1 VVGSALGVPTGPAT
15 GTVLPALGRT
25 DPPGR
30 MSGDGLVV
38 GGVASSALVGATSAW
53 VVADADSGPTAVEVA
68 TADLTLRE
76 VRGVDPRLGL
86 VEVSGLD
93 IAVTTVSRL
102 EPGDWPHAVA
112 LAQLAV
118 GHQLVGVSRAVLELA
133 RRHALERIQFG
144 QPIADFQ
151 AVRHRLADTLVA
163 VEAAD
168 ALLDSAWD
176 EGSPAAAASSK
187 ALAGRSAST
196 ARRHGQQVLAGIGFT
211 TEHELHHY
219 VRRTLVLD
227 QLFGTS
233 LTITRELGRQ
243 LLVGRQLPPLPPL

>member
-1 VVGSALGVPTGPAT
+1 
-15 GTVLPALGRT
+15 
-25 DPPGR
+25 
-30 MSGDGLVV
+30 M
-38 GGVASSALVGATSAW
+38 
-53 VVADADSGPTAVEVA
+53 A

-76 VRGVDPRLGL
+76 VRGLDPRLGL

-118 GHQLVGVSRAVLELA
+118 GHQLVGASRAVLELA

-168 ALLDSAWD
+168 ALLGSAWD
-176 EGSPAAAASSK
+176 EGSPAAAASAK

-211 TEHELHHY
+211 TEHNSTTTCGGPWCSTSCSGPPSPSPGSSAGSCWSGGSC
-219 VRRTLVLD
+219 R
-227 QLFGTS
+227 LFPYSEG
-233 LTITRELGRQ
+233 
-243 LLVGRQLPPLPPL
+243 